1 MLRFYKPYSAGVRH
15 RVVMHFRNSYLG
27 KIKVNRSKQA
37 FHRHFGRNQRGVKT
51 CRGRS
56 QGHKRLYR
64 ALNPSNAGFNFLDKP
79 GTVVAFHY
87 DPYRNARL
95 ACVLYDSG
103 EQRFML
109 APNGLNLG
117 QAVLTCVKANIA
129 TGNRLPLH
137 VIPLGTAIHDVEH
150 HPGCGGVFARA
161 AGAYAVLI
169 AKEASYACLRLPSG
183 EVRFLLKACWA
194 TIGVVGNMAVFNTC
208 RGKAGLTRHLGFR
221 PKVRGSAMNP
231 CDHPHGGGEGK
242 TPIGRPSPVSLWG
255 KKTLGVRTRN
265 LKKPS
270 QKLILQR
277 RKSKR

>member
-15 RVVMHFRNSYLG
+15 RVVMHFRNLG
-27 KIKVNRSKQA
+27 FTRRKQRGLKIA
-37 FHRHFGRNQRGVKT
+37 FQRDFGRNQRGVKT

-56 QGHKRLYR
+56 QGHKRFYR
-64 ALNPSNAGFNFLDKP
+64 PLNPFNAGFNFVDKT
-79 GTVVAFHY
+79 GTVVACVY
-87 DPYRNARL
+87 DPNRNARL
-95 ACVLYDSG
+95 AVVAYDSG

-117 QAVLTCVKANIA
+117 QAVLTSVKANIVN
-129 TGNRLPLH
+129 GNRLPLH

-150 HPGCGGVFARA
+150 VPGCGGVFARA

-183 EVRFLLKACWA
+183 EVRFLLKSCWA
-194 TIGVVGNMAVFNTC
+194 TIGVVGNMAVFNTY
-208 RGKAGLTRHLGFR
+208 RGKAGLSRHNGRR

-231 CDHPHGGGEGK
+231 CDHPHGGGEGRS
-242 TPIGRPSPVSLWG
+242 PVGRPSPVSLWG

-265 LKKPS
+265 LNKPS

-277 RKSKR
+277 RKSKI